1 MTLQPWQWD
10 SGKPLTFSGL
20 QEAQG
25 AVIHLQGPI
34 CLLWQVWIWW
44 SDIFGQWP
52 GSLWPSEAWW
62 MRSDSRT
69 CVERTFKEGLGTQQ
83 GCARQGR
90 QGEVGWGQRGQELT
104 KP

>member
-44 SDIFGQWP
+44 SDIFGHVWQI
-52 GSLWPSEAWW
+52 G
-62 MRSDSRT
+62 
-69 CVERTFKEGLGTQQ
+69 GTTT
-83 GCARQGR
+83 GAN
-90 QGEVGWGQRGQELT
+90 
-104 KP
+104 